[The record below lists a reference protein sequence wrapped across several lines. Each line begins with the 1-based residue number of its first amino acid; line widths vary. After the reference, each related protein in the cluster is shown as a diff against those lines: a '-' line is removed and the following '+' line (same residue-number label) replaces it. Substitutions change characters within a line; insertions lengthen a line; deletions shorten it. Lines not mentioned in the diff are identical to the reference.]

1 MYMQKLKHKLCDT
14 VWGVFRAPNVITR
27 SAHLHQTTATKD
39 GAQIE
44 RHLVHTHS
52 QKE

>member
-1 MYMQKLKHKLCDT
+1 MFHAQNMIAH
-14 VWGVFRAPNVITR
+14 
-27 SAHLHQTTATKD
+27 SAHLHQTMATKD

-52 QKE
+52 QKEYVTL